1 MTFRILLVEDDDS
14 CAQSLISLLGTMGH
28 HVDHAL
34 DLTAARPLA
43 TAQEYDWMLLDLML
57 PDGNGLELL
66 SHRGAARV
74 VVMTGDAGIR
84 DSIRALEGPDLSF
97 LIKPVVLRDLVK
109 LLQTDAPALRKP
121 SGDGANNKLLGDSS
135 SIVQLRSA
143 INRVGATD
151 VPVFINGESG
161 VGKELVAEAIH
172 RASGRGGE
180 FIALNCGAT
189 SPELLASQ
197 LFGHEKGS
205 FTGAQGRHIGYF
217 ERAVG
222 GTLFLDEIT
231 EMPIEQQPGLLRAL
245 ESRRITR
252 VGGSEEL
259 EVDVRIVS
267 ACNRDPEQA
276 VVDGLLREDLLFRL
290 AVFPIMVP
298 PLRERGDDIDL
309 LADHFLNEL
318 NESYGTD
325 LRFSEQ
331 ALSMLKAHHWP
342 GNVRELRHV
351 IQRAFI
357 LADPGGS
364 KLEIS
369 EQTLRP
375 FGARKADTIPVGSSI
390 KDVEKAL
397 ILKTLASN
405 DGDKPQTAKVLGI
418 SLKTLYNRLNEYDAA

>member
-1 MTFRILLVEDDDS
+1 MAFRILLVEDDDS

-28 HVDHAL
+28 DVDHAL
-34 DLTAARPLA
+34 DLAAARPLA
-43 TAQEYDWMLLDLML
+43 QAREYDWMLLDLML
-57 PDGNGLELL
+57 PDGNGLEML

-84 DSIRALEGPDLSF
+84 DSIRALEGPELSF
-97 LIKPVVLRDLVK
+97 LIKPVVLRDLMK
-109 LLQTDAPALRKP
+109 LLQGASGLKP
-121 SGDGANNKLLGDSS
+121 VSGGGADSKLLGDSS

-143 INRVGATD
+143 IDRVGATD

-276 VVDGLLREDLLFRL
+276 VADGRLREDLLFRL

-298 PLRERGDDIDL
+298 PLRDRGDDIDL
-309 LADHFLNEL
+309 LADHFLTEL
-318 NESYGTD
+318 NDSYGTD

-331 ALSMLKAHHWP
+331 AMTMLRAHHWP

-357 LADPGGS
+357 LADPAGS
-364 KLEIS
+364 ELEIS

-375 FGARKADTIPVGSSI
+375 FGARRADAIRVGSSI